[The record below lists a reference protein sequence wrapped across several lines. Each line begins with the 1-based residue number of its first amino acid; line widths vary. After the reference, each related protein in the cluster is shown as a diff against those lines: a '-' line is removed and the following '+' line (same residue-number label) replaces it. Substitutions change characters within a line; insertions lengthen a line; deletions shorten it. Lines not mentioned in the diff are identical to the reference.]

1 MLNIR
6 HMTSKAMK
14 PLPPTSAVAFT
25 DLIEAA
31 HDAAFNERFPPN
43 GSFHQMKR
51 GDRAYWYH
59 VMRDP
64 TVPSGRRSTYAGAV
78 GDPKID
84 SLVAQHGDERQRH
97 KIQKASAALLRRAGL
112 PSPLPI
118 EGELVRAFQRAGLFH
133 AGAVLVGSVAYQCY
147 GGLLGFNLGGDLHR
161 TQDLDLAQDRIIAI
175 DVRQIGGAAED
186 FEAIIRKVDPSF
198 KPDFNPSHP
207 KSGPTRYVNASNYK
221 IDLLTPQA
229 SSDRNRNAPI
239 ALDILQGVA
248 LQPLAL
254 MDYLIE
260 NPVRSVLLFEE
271 GIAVVI
277 PDPARYAIHKI
288 VLSQT
293 RASTTPLPKTTK
305 DRAQVAQLIEALAA
319 AGRTPELAEAFGR
332 MWTGYPKVR
341 PALAQGAL
349 ALADK
354 PLSLLANACH
364 RFGQV
369 PFSESADPL
378 VVLRPIMTGGGTSK
392 TKPRQ
397 NGKGV

>member
-6 HMTSKAMK
+6 QVTSKIMK
-14 PLPPTSAVAFT
+14 PLPPTLAVAFT

-51 GDRAYWYH
+51 GNRAYWYH

-78 GDPKID
+78 GDPNID
-84 SLVAQHGDERQRH
+84 TLVAKHGDDRQRH
-97 KIQKASAALLRRAGL
+97 KIQKASASLLRRTGL

-133 AGAVLVGSVAYQCY
+133 VGAVLVGSVAYQCY

-161 TQDLDLAQDRIIAI
+161 TQDLDLAQDRIIAL
-175 DVRQIGGAAED
+175 DVRHSGNAADD
-186 FEAIIRKVDPSF
+186 FESIIRKVDPSF

-207 KSGPTRYVNASNYK
+207 KSGLTRYVNASNYK

-239 ALDILQGVA
+239 ALDTLPGVA

-271 GIAVVI
+271 GIAVVV

-293 RASTTPLPKTTK
+293 RASTTPMPKTTK
-305 DRAQVAQLIEALAA
+305 DRAQVEQLIEALAT
-319 AGRTPELAEAFGR
+319 AGRTPELAEAFGL
-332 MWTGYPKVR
+332 MWNRYPKVR
-341 PALAQGAL
+341 AALAQGAL
-349 ALADK
+349 ALGDK
-354 PLSLLANACH
+354 PLTLLAKTCH
-364 RFGQV
+364 RFGQE
-369 PFSESADPL
+369 PFAKTADPMT
-378 VVLRPIMTGGGTSK
+378 VLRPMIARSAASK
-392 TKPRQ
+392 TKP
-397 NGKGV
+397 KGRGPGE

>member
-6 HMTSKAMK
+6 QVTSKMLK
-14 PLPPTSAVAFT
+14 PLPPTMAVAFT

-64 TVPSGRRSTYAGAV
+64 TVASGRRSTYAGAV
-78 GDPKID
+78 GDPTID
-84 SLVAQHGDERQRH
+84 ALVAKHGDERQRH

-175 DVRQIGGAAED
+175 DVSQIGDAAED
-186 FEAIIRKVDPSF
+186 FEAIIRKVDASF

-207 KSGPTRYVNASNYK
+207 KSGPTRYVNAANYK

-229 SSDRNRNAPI
+229 NSDRIRSAPI
-239 ALDILQGVA
+239 ELDILPGAA

-271 GIAVVI
+271 GIAVVV

-288 VLSQT
+288 VLSQI
-293 RASTTPLPKTTK
+293 RASATPLPKTRK
-305 DRAQVAQLIEALAA
+305 DRAQVEQLIEALVT
-319 AGRTPELAEAFGR
+319 AGRTPELAEAFGI
-332 MWTGYPKVR
+332 MWTRYPKVR
-341 PALAQGAL
+341 ASLAQGAL
-349 ALADK
+349 ALGDK
-354 PLSLLANACH
+354 PLTLLAKTCH
-364 RFGQV
+364 RFGQE
-369 PFSESADPL
+369 PFAESDDPIA
-378 VVLRPIMTGGGTSK
+378 VLRPMIPGSTTPK
-392 TKPRQ
+392 TKP
-397 NGKGV
+397 GGPDPAE